1 MDATWGLQLEL
12 QAGNDEMHNKQRVT
26 GVTLRSSSRR
36 EGGARELASEQP

>member
-12 QAGNDEMHNKQRVT
+12 QAGNNEMHNKQRVT
-26 GVTLRSSSRR
+26 GVTLRSSR